1 MLTLLVFQKGV
12 LRVFGYVQPAKPEMK
27 VREYESYRAGYC
39 GLCMQLKRDY
49 GFLSRMFLNYD
60 LVTVA
65 LLADGL
71 SGKTSHA
78 CQKRCMAS
86 PFRRR
91 CMQQETPGLQL
102 AAGALVLLSWYKL
115 VDDASDESGV
125 RRAAALLL
133 RMGLKRA
140 YRKAAAAW
148 PTLDKVLAEETAHQQ
163 QLEKAK
169 SKNPEEAAE
178 PSGRMTAAIF
188 ELCAA
193 NPEQKHIL
201 SRMGLFMGKVIY
213 WLDAAEDWEKD
224 RQKGRYNVF
233 LRQGLDKQQTVEH
246 TKMLC
251 NLAAAEA
258 ARCYN
263 LLDLVLNKPILDNIV
278 FLGLPA
284 GISRAGQPPQG
295 QNKIAAV

>member
-1 MLTLLVFQKGV
+1 M
-12 LRVFGYVQPAKPEMK
+12 FGYVQPAKPEMK
-27 VREYESYRAGYC
+27 VREFESYRAGYC

-49 GFLSRMFLNYD
+49 GFLSRMLLNYD

-71 SGKTSHA
+71 SGQTSHA
-78 CQKRCMAS
+78 CQKRCIAS
-86 PFRRR
+86 PFRCR
-91 CMQQETPGLQL
+91 CIQQETEGLRL

-115 VDDASDESGV
+115 VDDANDESGV

-133 RMGLKRA
+133 RLGLKKA

-148 PTLDKVLAEETAHQQ
+148 PQLDRVLAEQTERQQ
-163 QLEKAK
+163 QLEKAA
-169 SKNPEEAAE
+169 SQNPEEAAE
-178 PSGRMTAAIF
+178 PSGRMTGAIF
-188 ELCAA
+188 ELCAVKE
-193 NPEQKHIL
+193 EQKHIL
-201 SRMGLFMGKVIY
+201 NRMGLFMGKVIY
-213 WLDAAEDWEKD
+213 WLDAAEDLEKD
-224 RQKGRYNVF
+224 REKGRYNVF
-233 LRQGLDKQQTVEH
+233 LQQGLDKQQAVEH

-263 LLDLVLNKPILDNIV
+263 LLDLTLNKPILDNIV

-284 GISRAGQPPQG
+284 GISRAGQPPQR
-295 QNKIAAV
+295 QNKAAAV